1 MSNRKSYTVL
11 IAFPKGGGHWAK
23 KGETL
28 ELLDVEA
35 LALRRAGRIK
45 LTAEVATEAA
55 AAEPAA
61 DATTKKATAKE

>member
-1 MSNRKSYTVL
+1 MSNRKNYTVL

-35 LALRRAGRIK
+35 QALRRAGRIA
-45 LTAEVATEAA
+45 LTATL
-55 AAEPAA
+55 EPE
-61 DATTKKATAKE
+61 ATTAKKATAKE